1 MSIRIDSET
10 CVGCGACSE
19 ICPGSLIKLDAT
31 GKAFIKY
38 PKDCW
43 GCTSCVK
50 ECPVFAIRF
59 YLGADMGG
67 RGGLLHTER
76 EGAILHWIVDH
87 PDGRVS
93 AIDIN
98 TKESNQY

>member
-67 RGGLLHTER
+67 RGG
-76 EGAILHWIVDH
+76 
-87 PDGRVS
+87 RVS

>member
-43 GCTSCVK
+43 GCTSCIK
-50 ECPVFAIRF
+50 ECRFGAIDF
-59 YLGADMGG
+59 FLGPDLEG
-67 RGGLLHTER
+67 RGTKLS
-76 EGAILHWIVDH
+76 
-87 PDGRVS
+87 VS
-93 AIDIN
+93 RNENGYVWTFTDIQGHKRQISIN
-98 TKESNQY
+98 AKDANRY